1 MKKLPT
7 KYRLTV
13 VDGKLMFS
21 APSDGQITQSK
32 APTVEISI
40 PAPPTKE
47 CRQCKKEFAS
57 PKKLRGAPQMY
68 CSKACRTVFNNRKY
82 YVSKR
87 PQKSAC
93 LGEVTCP
100 QCETTFMW
108 ERRGRGGILG
118 VDRDRPCAACGLAA
132 KCREAFFNAKYK
144 QERSERLAK
153 TSPRTISCDHIAPAP
168 AASQYIPCKECN
180 NTFLKGRANQVFCK
194 KDCRIGFFANKYLP
208 EKVTGT
214 FVEKVKKAL
223 ATLPPEEKLPPIPE
237 DTSAASLL
245 AAGRTLTPLGLVE
258 AVQNTYGVDVAE
270 ERPRPKA
277 FWFSVLLARHS
288 KTLEEWKNLLG
299 KHGLVSN
306 PKIEKWLLFRAGA
319 SSPATAGR
327 LKAQLGI

>member
-1 MKKLPT
+1 MKKLPS

-21 APSDGQITQSK
+21 APSAVQITQSK

-108 ERRGRGGILG
+108 ERRGRGG
-118 VDRDRPCAACGLAA
+118 RKKYCSA

-153 TSPRTISCDHIAPAP
+153 TSPRIISCDHIAPVP

-194 KDCRIGFFANKYLP
+194 KDCRISFFANKYLP

-214 FVEKVKKAL
+214 FVERVNKAL
-223 ATLPPEEKLPPIPE
+223 ATLPPEENLPPPMPE
-237 DTSAASLL
+237 DRSAGSLL
-245 AAGRTLTPLGLVE
+245 SAGRTLTEVGLAE
-258 AVQNTYGVDVAE
+258 AVRDTYGVEIKDQ
-270 ERPRPKA
+270 PKRA
-277 FWFSVLLARHS
+277 KGFWFSILLAKHS
-288 KTLEEWKNLLG
+288 KDLQDWKLRLE
-299 KHGLVSN
+299 KHGLKSK
-306 PKIEKWLLFRAGA
+306 PSIEKWLLFRGA
-319 SSPATAGR
+319 SATTASASGLKSR
-327 LKAQLGI
+327 LDI

>member
-1 MKKLPT
+1 MKKLPS

-13 VDGKLMFS
+13 VDGKLVFS
-21 APSDGQITQSK
+21 APSAVQITHSK
-32 APTVEISI
+32 APTIEIST
-40 PAPPTKE
+40 PATPTKE

-82 YVSKR
+82 YMAKH
-87 PQKSAC
+87 PQKSAGP
-93 LGEVTCP
+93 GEVTCP

-108 ERRGRGGILG
+108 ERGGRSG
-118 VDRDRPCAACGLAA
+118 RKKYCSA
-132 KCREAFFNAKYK
+132 KCREEFFNAKYK
-144 QERSERLAK
+144 QERSERLEK
-153 TSPRTISCDHIAPAP
+153 TPRTISCDHIAPTP

-194 KDCRIGFFANKYLP
+194 KDCRISFFANKYLP

-214 FVEKVKKAL
+214 FVERVNKAL
-223 ATLPPEEKLPPIPE
+223 ATLPPEENLPPPMPE
-237 DTSAASLL
+237 DTAAASLL

-258 AVQNTYGVDVAE
+258 AVQDIYGINVAE

-288 KTLEEWKNLLG
+288 KTLEEWKKLLG